1 MYRLGPLL
9 LTATLLG
16 ACAAQ
21 VPRQA
26 VTWKGTL
33 PTYAPNKPTWPSSD
47 PGYLKVETD
56 TDLKQIGRSTFYN
69 VRRPYDVYTEDGHL
83 MRGDVDNKGGRSGE
97 EPALVSIA
105 PGRYVVASM
114 VGTVY
119 RKVQV
124 EVASNAVTEVHEDA
138 LRGASPVF
146 DR

>member
-1 MYRLGPLL
+1 VYRFATPLL
-9 LTATLLG
+9 IAMLLG
-16 ACAAQ
+16 GCAAQ
-21 VPRQA
+21 VPPQA
-26 VTWKGTL
+26 VAWKGAL
-33 PTYAPNKPTWPSSD
+33 PTYAPKKPTWPTSD

-56 TDLKQIGRSTFYN
+56 TDVKQIGRSTYYN
-69 VRRPYDVYTEDGHL
+69 VRRSFDLYSEDGRL
-83 MRGDVDNKGGRSGE
+83 LRGDVDNKGGRTGE
-97 EPALVSIA
+97 EPVLVSIA
-105 PGRYVVASM
+105 PGRYVVATM

>member
-1 MYRLGPLL
+1 MYRLASLL
-9 LTATLLG
+9 LIATLFG

-21 VPRQA
+21 VPSQA
-26 VTWKGTL
+26 VAWKGGL
-33 PTYAPNKPTWPSSD
+33 PTYAPNRPTWPSSD

-56 TDLKQIGRSTFYN
+56 TDLKQIGRDSYFN
-69 VRRPYDVYTEDGHL
+69 VRRSYDLYSEDGHL
-83 MRGDVDNKGGRSGE
+83 MRGDVYNQGGRFGE
-97 EPALVSIA
+97 VPMLVSTP
-105 PGRYVVASM
+105 PGRYVVATM